1 MRKNLAII
9 LAGGAGTRLNKE
21 TPKQFLKIEDKSII
35 EHTIEKFEF
44 HPLIDHIYIV
54 TNPEYYDQTSE
65 IINIR
70 GYKKVKKVLKGGKT
84 RQESSSIGVFSAGN
98 DYENVLIHDA
108 VRPFISDEI
117 IENVLKELETYS
129 AVNVAIPSNDTII
142 EIDEKNIIKKI
153 PDRNFLRRVQTPQ
166 AFKLSLIQKAHKL
179 AIENDIKDATDDCY
193 LVLKFKLSDIYV
205 VNGIEFNIKI
215 TYPMDINIA
224 REIIKKRKKT

>member
-35 EHTIEKFEF
+35 EHTIERFEF
-44 HPLIDHIYIV
+44 HALIDHIFIV
-54 TNPEYYDQTSE
+54 TNPEYYDQTLK
-65 IINIR
+65 IVNIR
-70 GYKKVKKVLKGGKT
+70 DFKKVKKVLKAGKT
-84 RQESSSIGVFSAGN
+84 RQESSRIGVFSAVN